1 MVACAPRYDSRIF
14 VLVDA
19 LDDDDQPMA
28 ETCRRVGA
36 AVVRLGLR
44 RPSYVHLR
52 RFIRAKR
59 DESELNRRRRDALL
73 EIAADVARDVT
84 LGLRVNA
91 YEVAERVQEARRVG
105 EVA

>member
-1 MVACAPRYDSRIF
+1 MVPCAPRYDPRIL

-19 LDDDDQPMA
+19 LDDRGQPMA

-36 AVVRLGLR
+36 AAVRLGLP

-52 RFIRAKR
+52 RLIRARR
-59 DESELNRRRRDALL
+59 DETDLNRRRREALF

-91 YEVAERVQEARRVG
+91 YEVAERVQEARRLG
-105 EVA
+105 GDP